1 MEKAI
6 LRTKSI
12 GTKVSDD
19 EYAQLE
25 KLAEARGLAG
35 YIANEFNV
43 DGRVQGQHMGISQQ
57 GFREGLEP
65 RQYATPTNPEAVKP
79 QQK

>member
-12 GTKVSDD
+12 GTKVSDE

-25 KLAEARGLAG
+25 KLAEASAVVTAISTRPSLSWASL
-35 YIANEFNV
+35 
-43 DGRVQGQHMGISQQ
+43 GRRSLGRMYSLNTISS
-57 GFREGLEP
+57 GSSPFRFS
-65 RQYATPTNPEAVKP
+65 
-79 QQK
+79 